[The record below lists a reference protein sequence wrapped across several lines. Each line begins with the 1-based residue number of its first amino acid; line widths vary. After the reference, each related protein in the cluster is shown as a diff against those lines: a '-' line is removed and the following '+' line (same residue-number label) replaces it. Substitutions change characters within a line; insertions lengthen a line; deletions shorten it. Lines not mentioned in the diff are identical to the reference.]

1 MKKYELKYTKGEDGV
16 FCMSTVE
23 NPATKTQLVM
33 FDSKEEDEL
42 FVKMMIPHHEQ
53 ALRMAKEYDGKVSK
67 KLQSIIDSILTGQ
80 KNEIEEMKS
89 IIANE
94 VNMEF
99 QDDDKQIIY
108 SVAMRPNMLIPRKD
122 INGAPAMV
130 FYSEETVNDLQ
141 QNFFKN
147 NSHNGATI
155 NHDKNVRQ
163 DMYCFESWIVQ
174 DPERDKATSLGLQV
188 QKGDWVLGQK
198 VDNPE
203 VWQKIKDKQLTG
215 FSIEAYLEPVLTT
228 KEIEM
233 TKEEIDARIKAVI
246 EMTAE
251 EDAAALKKKEEEDAA
266 AAEKMKMAGEGTPPT
281 MTPEEMQKIIDEKES
296 EIIALKA
303 KLAEYEVKE
312 VEMSAEVAAA
322 KKVAV
327 EMGAELAKGIKP
339 DGNASTKKYEEMS
352 NIEKAKYNRGKL

>member
-33 FDSKEEDEL
+33 FDDEL
-42 FVKMMIPHHEQ
+42 T
-53 ALRMAKEYDGKVSK
+53 A
-67 KLQSIIDSILTGQ
+67 
-80 KNEIEEMKS
+80 
-89 IIANE
+89 
-94 VNMEF
+94 MEF
-99 QDDDKQIIY
+99 QDDEKRVIY

-122 INGAPAMV
+122 INGEPAMV

-155 NHDKNVRQ
+155 NHDKNVRK
-163 DMYCFESWIVQ
+163 DMYAFESWIVQ
-174 DPERDKATSLGLQV
+174 DPEKDKATSLGLQV
-188 QKGDWVLGQK
+188 QKGDWVLAQK

-203 VWQKIKDKQLTG
+203 VWEDIKKGKLTG
-215 FSIEAYLEPVLTT
+215 FSIEAFLEPVLTQ

-233 TKEEIDARIKAVI
+233 TKEEVDARIKAVI
-246 EMTAE
+246 QMTAE
-251 EDAAALKKKEEEDAA
+251 EDEAKKKAEEE
-266 AAEKMKMAGEGTPPT
+266 AEKLKMEGEQIPPADDL
-281 MTPEEMQKIIDEKES
+281 QKKVDELTTENV
-296 EIIALKA
+296 ALKA
-303 KLAEYEVKE
+303 KIAELEGKA

-327 EMGAELAKGIKP
+327 EMGAEIAKGIKP
-339 DGNASTKKYEEMS
+339 NSGASAKKYEEMS
-352 NIEKAKYNRGKL
+352 NVEKAKFNRGKL

>member
-33 FDSKEEDEL
+33 FDDEL
-42 FVKMMIPHHEQ
+42 T
-53 ALRMAKEYDGKVSK
+53 A
-67 KLQSIIDSILTGQ
+67 
-80 KNEIEEMKS
+80 
-89 IIANE
+89 
-94 VNMEF
+94 MEF
-99 QDDDKQIIY
+99 QDDEKRVIY

-122 INGAPAMV
+122 INGEPAMV

-155 NHDKNVRQ
+155 NHDKNVRK
-163 DMYCFESWIVQ
+163 DMYAFESWIVQ
-174 DPERDKATSLGLQV
+174 DPEKDKATSLGLQV
-188 QKGDWVLGQK
+188 QKGDWVLAQK

-203 VWQKIKDKQLTG
+203 VWEDIKSGKLTG
-215 FSIEAYLEPVLTT
+215 FSIEAYLEPVLTQ

-233 TKEEIDARIKAVI
+233 TKEEVDARIKAVI
-246 EMTAE
+246 QMTAE
-251 EDAAALKKKEEEDAA
+251 EDEAKKKAEEE
-266 AAEKMKMAGEGTPPT
+266 AEKLKMEGEQIPPADDL
-281 MTPEEMQKIIDEKES
+281 QNKVDELTTENV
-296 EIIALKA
+296 ALKA
-303 KLAEYEVKE
+303 KIAELEGKA

-327 EMGAELAKGIKP
+327 EMGAEIAKGIKP
-339 DGNASTKKYEEMS
+339 NSGASAKKYEEMS
-352 NIEKAKYNRGKL
+352 NVEKAKFNRGKL

>member
-33 FDSKEEDEL
+33 FDDEL
-42 FVKMMIPHHEQ
+42 K
-53 ALRMAKEYDGKVSK
+53 A
-67 KLQSIIDSILTGQ
+67 
-80 KNEIEEMKS
+80 
-89 IIANE
+89 
-94 VNMEF
+94 MEF
-99 QDDDKQIIY
+99 QDDEKRVIY

-122 INGAPAMV
+122 INGEPAMV

-155 NHDKNVRQ
+155 NHDKNVRK
-163 DMYCFESWIVQ
+163 DMYAFESWIVQ
-174 DPERDKATSLGLQV
+174 DPEKDKATSLGLQV
-188 QKGDWVLGQK
+188 QKGDWVLAQK

-203 VWQKIKDKQLTG
+203 VWEDIKSGKLTG
-215 FSIEAYLEPVLTT
+215 FSIEAYLEPVLTQN
-228 KEIEM
+228 EIEM
-233 TKEEIDARIKAVI
+233 TQEEVDARIKAVI
-246 EMTAE
+246 QMTAE

-266 AAEKMKMAGEGTPPT
+266 AEKLKMEEEAAKDTPPADDL
-281 MTPEEMQKIIDEKES
+281 QKKVDELTTENV
-296 EIIALKA
+296 ALKA
-303 KLAEYEVKE
+303 KIAELEGKA

-327 EMGAELAKGIKP
+327 EMGAEIAKGIKP
-339 DGNASTKKYEEMS
+339 NSGASAKKYEEMS
-352 NIEKAKYNRGKL
+352 NVEKAKFNRGKL

>member
-33 FDSKEEDEL
+33 FDD
-42 FVKMMIPHHEQ
+42 
-53 ALRMAKEYDGKVSK
+53 
-67 KLQSIIDSILTGQ
+67 
-80 KNEIEEMKS
+80 EMK
-89 IIANE
+89 A
-94 VNMEF
+94 MEF
-99 QDDDKQIIY
+99 QDDEKRVIY

-122 INGAPAMV
+122 INGEPAMV

-155 NHDKNVRQ
+155 NHDKNVRK
-163 DMYCFESWIVQ
+163 DMYAFESWIVQ
-174 DPERDKATSLGLQV
+174 DPEKDKATSLGLQV
-188 QKGDWVLGQK
+188 QKGDWVMAQK

-203 VWQKIKDKQLTG
+203 VWEDIKKGKLTG
-215 FSIEAYLEPVLTT
+215 FSIEAYLEPVLTNNQ
-228 KEIEM
+228 IEM
-233 TKEEIDARIKAVI
+233 TKEEVDARIKAVI
-246 EMTAE
+246 QMTVE

-266 AAEKMKMAGEGTPPT
+266 AEAEKLKMEGEGTPPA
-281 MTPEEMQKIIDEKES
+281 MTPEEMQKKLDELTTEN
-296 EIIALKA
+296 IALKA

-312 VEMSAEVAAA
+312 IDMSAELAAA

-327 EMGAELAKGIKP
+327 EMGAEIAKGIKP
-339 DGNASTKKYEEMS
+339 NGTHSKKYEEMS
-352 NIEKAKYNRGKL
+352 NVEKVKFNRGKL

>member
-33 FDSKEEDEL
+33 FDDEL
-42 FVKMMIPHHEQ
+42 K
-53 ALRMAKEYDGKVSK
+53 A
-67 KLQSIIDSILTGQ
+67 
-80 KNEIEEMKS
+80 
-89 IIANE
+89 
-94 VNMEF
+94 MEF
-99 QDDDKQIIY
+99 QDDEKRVIY
-108 SVAMRPNMLIPRKD
+108 SVAMRPKMLIPRKD
-122 INGAPAMV
+122 INGEPAMV

-155 NHDKNVRQ
+155 NHDKNVRK
-163 DMYCFESWIVQ
+163 DMYAFESWIVQ
-174 DPERDKATSLGLQV
+174 DPKKDKATSLGLQV
-188 QKGDWVLGQK
+188 QKGDWVLAQK

-203 VWQKIKDKQLTG
+203 VWEDIKKGKLTG
-215 FSIEAYLEPVLTT
+215 FSIEAYLEPVLTQ

-246 EMTAE
+246 QMTAE
-251 EDAAALKKKEEEDAA
+251 EDEAKKKKEEEDAA
-266 AAEKMKMAGEGTPPT
+266 AEKMKMEEEAAKATPPADDL
-281 MTPEEMQKIIDEKES
+281 QKKVDELTTENV
-296 EIIALKA
+296 ALKA
-303 KLAEYEVKE
+303 KIAELEGKA

-327 EMGAELAKGIKP
+327 EMGAEMAKGIKP
-339 DGNASTKKYEEMS
+339 DGSAPKKYEEMS
-352 NIEKAKYNRGKL
+352 NVEKAKFNRGKL